1 MKRFTKSL
9 CDLPNFKKELE
20 EKLNGKLPKPPS
32 SRYSGET
39 RKLGETKAVS
49 QEHAESDLE
58 KSLATRDCKCVL
70 QPNVE
75 FDDSSLESADSYT
88 APTSMDIQRLK
99 EILYEHTKSTNFT
112 PIIRHGNLKIDEV
125 ILTAS
130 KLKAEYSQR
139 ARTPSC
145 SCALIQ
151 RNPFRNHRNV
161 YEWITPS
168 EKPKTCSAK
177 LKKRAIVV
185 RLPGMSDN
193 LNDYNCNKTHGRRA
207 KTNLSYRHKR

>member
-1 MKRFTKSL
+1 MKRLTRSL
-9 CDLPNFKKELE
+9 CDLPNFKKEIE

-39 RKLGETKAVS
+39 RKLGETRAVS
-49 QEHAESDLE
+49 QEHDESDLE

-88 APTSMDIQRLK
+88 APVSRDIQRLK
-99 EILYEHTKSTNFT
+99 EIVYEHTKSTNFM
-112 PIIRHGNLKIDEV
+112 PIIRHSNLKVDEV

-139 ARTPSC
+139 ARTPC

-161 YEWITPS
+161 CEWIIPA
-168 EKPKTCSAK
+168 EKSKTSSAK
-177 LKKRAIVV
+177 LKKRTLVV
-185 RLPGMSDN
+185 KLPGMSDN
-193 LNDYNCNKTHGRRA
+193 LNDYNCNKTYDRA
-207 KTNLSYRHKR
+207 KTNFSYRHKR

>member
-9 CDLPNFKKELE
+9 CDLPNFKKEIE

-39 RKLGETKAVS
+39 RRLGETKAVS

-58 KSLATRDCKCVL
+58 KSIATRDCKCLL

-88 APTSMDIQRLK
+88 APISMDIQRLK
-99 EILYEHTKSTNFT
+99 EILFEHTKSTNFV
-112 PIIRHGNLKIDEV
+112 PIIRHGHLKIDDV

-139 ARTPSC
+139 ARTPFC

-168 EKPKTCSAK
+168 EKSKPSSAK
-177 LKKRAIVV
+177 LKKREIVV
-185 RLPGMSDN
+185 RLPGMSDD
-193 LNDYNCNKTHGRRA
+193 LNDYNYCDKTHGHA
-207 KTNLSYRHKR
+207 KANLSYRHKR